1 PALRR
6 HEEAPRPLPADCDAR
21 ARAEDRERAAGVDR
35 RFVERLGRDP
45 EQRKDHQGAAPCAP
59 RDVPQPA
66 GQPAGPDPH
75 RRAPGEDHLH
85 SPLHGPARLRSRA
98 PDEVLSPLPADR
110 RPHRARL
117 RLQHVPPRRGQGAR
131 HAGAVLRQRRLQAL
145 IPAAGQE
152 AYRLHPAVAQYAR
165 HVNPAFIE
173 LLNVLG
179 YGRLYS
185 RALDVWVWDHAGT
198 KYLDCL
204 AGFGSINLGHN
215 HPRLA
220 ARLSAFLQA
229 EAPNHFHIGPSPY
242 MAALAAQLATD
253 ELEVTLFC
261 NSGAEAVEA
270 ALKLARAATGRRKF
284 VYCSGGYHG
293 TTLGALGVM
302 GDERKRAAFVPD
314 SEHIEVPFGDLSA
327 LKHVLG
333 RDVAAFIAEPIQGE
347 GGVRV
352 PPAGY
357 LEEAKA
363 LCRRHGVLFILDE
376 VQTGIGRTGTL
387 YAEII
392 PDVRVLAKA
401 LGGGIASIGA
411 ALTTRELH
419 RKAYGSMARFD
430 WHSSTF
436 GGNSFA
442 CVAAKE
448 TLRIVDDEKLAANA
462 AARGAQ
468 LISGLRERLADHP
481 YIRDIR
487 GCGLL

>member
-1 PALRR
+1 
-6 HEEAPRPLPADCDAR
+6 
-21 ARAEDRERAAGVDR
+21 
-35 RFVERLGRDP
+35 
-45 EQRKDHQGAAPCAP
+45 
-59 RDVPQPA
+59 
-66 GQPAGPDPH
+66 
-75 RRAPGEDHLH
+75 
-85 SPLHGPARLRSRA
+85 
-98 PDEVLSPLPADR
+98 
-110 RPHRARL
+110 
-117 RLQHVPPRRGQGAR
+117 
-131 HAGAVLRQRRLQAL
+131 L

-165 HVNPAFIE
+165 HVNPAFVE

-220 ARLSAFLQA
+220 ARLTAFLQA

-242 MAALAAQLATD
+242 MAELATQLATD

-270 ALKLARAATGRRKF
+270 GLKLARAATGRRKF

-314 SEHIEVPFGDLSA
+314 SENIEVPFGHLTP

-333 RDVAAFIAEPIQGE
+333 RDVAAFIVEPIQGE

-411 ALTTRELH
+411 AVTTRELH

-436 GGNSFA
+436 GGNSLA
-442 CVAAKE
+442 CVAASE
-448 TLRIVDDEKLAANA
+448 TLRIVDDEQLAANA

-468 LISGLRERLADHP
+468 LVCALKDKLAHHP
-481 YIRDIR
+481 YIREIR
-487 GCGLL
+487 GRGLLVGVEIGPTDNGWLAGFASKKLFGHWASLKLLERGIICQPAALRWDVLKIEPPLTIREAEIAHFVETIAAIFADYRNLPALLADVAKRLARLG

>member
-1 PALRR
+1 
-6 HEEAPRPLPADCDAR
+6 
-21 ARAEDRERAAGVDR
+21 
-35 RFVERLGRDP
+35 
-45 EQRKDHQGAAPCAP
+45 
-59 RDVPQPA
+59 
-66 GQPAGPDPH
+66 
-75 RRAPGEDHLH
+75 
-85 SPLHGPARLRSRA
+85 
-98 PDEVLSPLPADR
+98 
-110 RPHRARL
+110 
-117 RLQHVPPRRGQGAR
+117 
-131 HAGAVLRQRRLQAL
+131 L

-165 HVNPAFIE
+165 HVNPAFVE
-173 LLNVLG
+173 LLNVLR

-229 EAPNHFHIGPSPY
+229 EAPNHFHIGPSPH
-242 MAALAAQLATD
+242 MAELATQLATD

-270 ALKLARAATGRRKF
+270 GLKLARAATGRRKF

-314 SEHIEVPFGDLSA
+314 SENIEVPFGDLNG

-333 RDVAAFIAEPIQGE
+333 RDVAAFIVEPIQGE

-363 LCRRHGVLFILDE
+363 LCRRRGVLFILDE

-401 LGGGIASIGA
+401 LGGGIASIGTA
-411 ALTTRELH
+411 VTTRELH

-442 CVAAKE
+442 CVAAQE

-468 LISGLRERLADHP
+468 LISGLRKGLADHP

-487 GCGLL
+487 GCGLLVGVEIGPADNGWLGSLASKKVFGHWVSLKLLERGIICQPAALRWDVLKIEPPLTIREAEVAHFVETIAAIFADYRNLPALVADVAKRLARLA

>member
-1 PALRR
+1 M
-6 HEEAPRPLPADCDAR
+6 
-21 ARAEDRERAAGVDR
+21 
-35 RFVERLGRDP
+35 
-45 EQRKDHQGAAPCAP
+45 
-59 RDVPQPA
+59 
-66 GQPAGPDPH
+66 
-75 RRAPGEDHLH
+75 
-85 SPLHGPARLRSRA
+85 
-98 PDEVLSPLPADR
+98 
-110 RPHRARL
+110 
-117 RLQHVPPRRGQGAR
+117 
-131 HAGAVLRQRRLQAL
+131 

-487 GCGLL
+487 GCGLLVGVEIGPADNGWLGGLASKKVFGHWVSLKLLERGIICQPAALRWDVLKIEPPLSIREAEVSHFVETLAAIFADYRNLPALVADVAKRLARLG

>member
-1 PALRR
+1 
-6 HEEAPRPLPADCDAR
+6 
-21 ARAEDRERAAGVDR
+21 
-35 RFVERLGRDP
+35 
-45 EQRKDHQGAAPCAP
+45 
-59 RDVPQPA
+59 
-66 GQPAGPDPH
+66 
-75 RRAPGEDHLH
+75 
-85 SPLHGPARLRSRA
+85 
-98 PDEVLSPLPADR
+98 
-110 RPHRARL
+110 
-117 RLQHVPPRRGQGAR
+117 
-131 HAGAVLRQRRLQAL
+131 L

-442 CVAAKE
+442 CVAASE
-448 TLRIVDDEKLAANA
+448 TLRIVDHEKLAANA

-487 GCGLL
+487 GCGLLVGVEIGPADNGWLGGLASKKVFGHWVSLKLLERGIICQPAALRWDVLKIEPPLSIREAEVSHFVETLAAIFADYRNLPALVADVAKRLARLG

>member
-1 PALRR
+1 M
-6 HEEAPRPLPADCDAR
+6 
-21 ARAEDRERAAGVDR
+21 
-35 RFVERLGRDP
+35 
-45 EQRKDHQGAAPCAP
+45 
-59 RDVPQPA
+59 
-66 GQPAGPDPH
+66 
-75 RRAPGEDHLH
+75 
-85 SPLHGPARLRSRA
+85 
-98 PDEVLSPLPADR
+98 
-110 RPHRARL
+110 
-117 RLQHVPPRRGQGAR
+117 
-131 HAGAVLRQRRLQAL
+131 

-442 CVAAKE
+442 CVAASE
-448 TLRIVDDEKLAANA
+448 TLRIVDHEKLAANA

-487 GCGLL
+487 GCGLLVGVEIGPADNGWLGGLASKKVFGHWVSLKLLERGIICQPAALRWDVLKIEPPLSIREAEVSHFVETLAAIFADYRNLPALVADVAKRLARLG